1 MRAAGGAGQAG
12 AGEAGAAGAGR
23 LVEAL
28 SRVLP
33 GDRIV
38 ADPGILAAMSHDE
51 AEWAPAGRAA
61 AGVRARS
68 EAEVRRVVRICAELG
83 AAVVPRGP
91 APGCPAAPTRST
103 GAWSSTWPG

>member
-12 AGEAGAAGAGR
+12 AGEAGAGR

-38 ADPGILAAMSHDE
+38 ADPEVLAAMSHDD

-68 EAEVRRVVRICAELG
+68 EAEVGRVVRICAELG

>member
-1 MRAAGGAGQAG
+1 VRAAGGAGQAG

-38 ADPGILAAMSHDE
+38 ADPEILAAMSHDE

-61 AGVRARS
+61 AGVRAR
-68 EAEVRRVVRICAELG
+68 
-83 AAVVPRGP
+83 
-91 APGCPAAPTRST
+91 
-103 GAWSSTWPG
+103 